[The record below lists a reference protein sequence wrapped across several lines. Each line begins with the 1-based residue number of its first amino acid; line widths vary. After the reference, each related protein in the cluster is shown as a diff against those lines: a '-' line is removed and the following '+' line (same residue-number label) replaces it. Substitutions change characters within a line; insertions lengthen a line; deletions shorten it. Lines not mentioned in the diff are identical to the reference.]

1 MTAQQNRAPLGC
13 RQCGHIVLV
22 IVRKSGW
29 VENYDR
35 CGHPS
40 GPHPMH
46 TPCSWFAP
54 KTQGAI

>member
-1 MTAQQNRAPLGC
+1 MTAQQNHAPLGC
-13 RQCGHIVLV
+13 RQCGHIILV
-22 IVRKSGW
+22 TVTTSGW

-46 TPCSWFAP
+46 TPCAWFAA
-54 KTQGAI
+54 KETGK